1 MNLWKQLETWINQKQ
16 KQLKINAN
24 FKKRNYDNSARHA
37 FRCARENLTLE
48 DGEKKNAKGRHRCP
62 FTDKTQKSV
71 SHIAS
76 SKDLIQLDDEAESDT
91 SAAPPQLHIAIQSWQ
106 GFPDRV
112 YLLASV
118 IYQNNHLEKPAAQ
131 RLVSYGKERGLRL
144 PEVKDEEMHRAA
156 YELAFST
163 LKCKLAINC

>member
-1 MNLWKQLETWINQKQ
+1 MVK
-16 KQLKINAN
+16 
-24 FKKRNYDNSARHA
+24 
-37 FRCARENLTLE
+37 
-48 DGEKKNAKGRHRCP
+48 KKNAKGHHRCP

-91 SAAPPQLHIAIQSWQ
+91 SAAPPQPHITIQSCQ